1 MIDMIEQKNKAWY
14 VARRGELLAQEFLL
28 ELEPCN
34 LSPMQDLD
42 LGIDY
47 MAFFQK
53 SDGTIVVTAV
63 EVKATEREIK
73 DRFSFPSSQAKRL
86 LSMNIPVLILVIDVK
101 ATTIYFN
108 WIRDAVSLE
117 QRETL
122 DETSTC
128 SITLRTSTEQE
139 RQQLKREILEL

>member
-1 MIDMIEQKNKAWY
+1 MIEQKNKAWY
-14 VARRGELLAQEFLL
+14 IARRGELLAQEFLL
-28 ELEPCN
+28 ELEPCS

-53 SDGTIVVTAV
+53 ADGTIVVTAV

-73 DRFSFPSSQAKRL
+73 DRYSYSSAQAKRL

-101 ATTIYFN
+101 ATTVYFN
-108 WIRDAVSLE
+108 WIRNAISSD
-117 QRETL
+117 QREML
-122 DETSTC
+122 DKTSTC

-139 RQQLKREILEL
+139 RQQLKREILNL